1 MENKIISINISPGN
15 DEEINENAGVMW
27 EHNAT
32 SLVFNIDPVY
42 VGDYRYYIEY
52 RSLMGTKVR
61 TEYLELNRENNTV
74 TYDIPVTMT
83 SLRGV
88 ECFFNIVEVNADGE
102 TVQVIKPKKFCLQFD
117 YSPDTDN
124 SLAKVNDFSIN
135 ALLEAIRT
143 GAFKGE
149 PGDPIADVDS
159 SLSETSKN
167 PVQNKVIYNAFNTL
181 ITDFEKAIETTKSSL
196 ESEMVKYANNKFVT
210 KEDGKGLSANDFTDE
225 YKEKLDN
232 VDENPATQISDIDES
247 TEYGGSSVITF
258 NDGNTLTV
266 KNGTK
271 GINGY
276 TPVKGTDYFTEAD
289 KEEIQDN
296 CNTYIAE
303 QLADR
308 TQLTPEFA
316 NNTSECTDTTKLYV
330 LPDGHIYA
338 YMTSTT
344 TEEIPN
350 FTNLWDD
357 SKCLD
362 NAHIGSSGVISS
374 HNTYA
379 LSYIIPVTGG
389 TEHTFRSVYGSG
401 IQCIAELSD
410 IPSSFAVGSTL
421 DTFIKKTQYTEA
433 TSSTWEFWNNG
444 DGTTSDIHCV
454 TLTTQDTTKYVLFEI
469 IKNDTCATD
478 EICVSIDEKIDFG
491 THTVTSTSTAWNN
504 TGHAFVPAD
513 YEEEILD
520 HEDRIADLES
530 TTVESILK
538 GKKIVYDGDSICAP
552 SSDPDNGGAYPKI
565 IADLVGGTF
574 DNQAVGGARLVTAD
588 GATDKDGDAVTL
600 SHSIVDN
607 LVNLPT
613 DADLY
618 CFEGGCNDH
627 WNGVPL
633 GAFSPTDY
641 TGTLDTKTMCGAL
654 EYIFRYAITNFIG
667 KPVCFIITHKCPYQN
682 EINGNSFAD
691 FRDKMIGICEKYAI
705 PYYDAWAESGLGSWS
720 EVQLNNYFVNF
731 NTKAETGEGDGT
743 HPNTEGYKR
752 YYAPQLISLFE
763 KIMPR

>member
-32 SLVFNIDPVY
+32 SLVFSIDPSY

-88 ECFFNIVEVNADGE
+88 ECFFNIVKINADGE

-149 PGDPIADVDS
+149 PGDPIAEVDS

-167 PVQNKVIYNAFNTL
+167 PVQNKVIYNTFNTL
-181 ITDFEKAIETTKSSL
+181 IADFEKAIESTKSSL
-196 ESEMVKYANNKFVT
+196 ESEMVKYANSKFVA
-210 KEDGKGLSANDFTDE
+210 KEDGKGLSTNDFTDE

-258 NDGNTLTV
+258 NDGNTLTI

-276 TPVKGTDYFTEAD
+276 TPVKGIDYYTESE
-289 KEEIQDN
+289 KEEFKNEGI
-296 CNTYIAE
+296 IFISEELAKRG
-303 QLADR
+303 QLK
-308 TQLTPEFA
+308 PEFA
-316 NNTSECTDTTKLYV
+316 NNTEECTDETKLYV
-330 LPDGHIYA
+330 LPDGNIYA
-338 YMTSTT
+338 YMKKTIYPEIEISEGGIGYYYYDGETEKYYGSTSTYHKL
-344 TEEIPN
+344 
-350 FTNLWDD
+350 TN
-357 SKCLD
+357 
-362 NAHIGSSGVISS
+362 
-374 HNTYA
+374 Y
-379 LSYIIPVTGG
+379 IPVTEG
-389 TEHTFRSVYGSG
+389 
-401 IQCIAELSD
+401 D
-410 IPSSFAVGSTL
+410 SFLYKGVKL
-421 DTFIKKTQYTEA
+421 EA
-433 TSSTWEFWNNG
+433 TNEIKVSWY
-444 DGTTSDIHCV
+444 DGNKAWIGYELIDYTTESIITVPQGAKYARFYSLGYTSDNSSV
-454 TLTTQDTTKYVLFEI
+454 VLDVSWI
-469 IKNDTCATD
+469 NCNAATG
-478 EICVSIDEKIDFG
+478 ESWAK
-491 THTVTSTSTAWNN
+491 
-504 TGHAFVPAD
+504 TGMKFVPAD

-530 TTVESILK
+530 KTVESILK
-538 GKKIVYDGDSICAP
+538 GKKIVYDGDSICAV
-552 SSDPDNGGAYPKI
+552 SHDPDNGGAYPKI

-574 DNQAVGGARLVTAD
+574 DNQAVGGARLVTAG
-588 GATDKDGDAVTL
+588 GATDKDGNAVTL

-607 LVNLPT
+607 LVNLPN
-613 DADLY
+613 DGDLY

-633 GAFSPTDY
+633 GDIDATDY

-654 EYIFRYAITNFIG
+654 EYIFRYAITNFVG
-667 KPVCFIITHKCPYQN
+667 KPICFIITHKCPYQN
-682 EINGNSFAD
+682 EINGNSFTD
-691 FRDKMIGICEKYAI
+691 FREKMIGICEKYAI
-705 PYYDAWAESGLGSWS
+705 PYYDAWAKSGLGYWN
-720 EVQLNNYFVNF
+720 EAQLDNYFVNF
-731 NTKAETGEGDGT
+731 STKAEVGDGDGT
-743 HPNTEGYKR
+743 HPNAEGYKR
-752 YYAPQLISLFE
+752 YYVPQLISLFE